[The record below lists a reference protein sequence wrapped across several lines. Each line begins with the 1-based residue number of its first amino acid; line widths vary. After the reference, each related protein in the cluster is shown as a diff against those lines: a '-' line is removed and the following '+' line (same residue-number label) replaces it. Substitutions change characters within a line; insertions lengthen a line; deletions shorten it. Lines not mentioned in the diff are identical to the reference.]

1 MPNNY
6 KDTKKQQ
13 CKKEKYRRRK
23 KKVNKSE
30 KIPIE
35 KRAGQH
41 SLHNYI
47 YRTKSKQKQIK

>member
-35 KRAGQH
+35 
-41 SLHNYI
+41 
-47 YRTKSKQKQIK
+47 

>member
-6 KDTKKQQ
+6 KDTKKQR
-13 CKKEKYRRRK
+13 CKKEQYRRRK

-35 KRAGQH
+35 
-41 SLHNYI
+41 
-47 YRTKSKQKQIK
+47 